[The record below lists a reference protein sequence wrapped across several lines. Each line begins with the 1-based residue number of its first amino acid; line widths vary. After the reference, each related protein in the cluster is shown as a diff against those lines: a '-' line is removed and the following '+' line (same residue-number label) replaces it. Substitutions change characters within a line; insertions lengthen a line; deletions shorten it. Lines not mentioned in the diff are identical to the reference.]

1 MDDTA
6 RLALSRQTAPA
17 ASPAVAGPTRAL
29 LEGPIARTLL
39 RLACPNVAVGLVEAY
54 FVASL
59 GTDAIAGVALVFPVL
74 MLMQMMSAGAIGGGV
89 SGAVARALGAGRRD
103 DADALLV
110 QSVIVALGC
119 GAVFMI
125 VALAF

>member
-6 RLALSRQTAPA
+6 RLAAFERAAPA
-17 ASPAVAGPTRAL
+17 QSRAVAGPTRAL
-29 LEGPIARTLL
+29 LEGPIAATLL
-39 RLACPNVAVGLVEAY
+39 RLAWPNVVVMLVQSSVGLIEAY
-54 FVASL
+54 FVATL

-103 DADALLV
+103 DA
-110 QSVIVALGC
+110 
-119 GAVFMI
+119 
-125 VALAF
+125 